1 MSPLAI
7 RRSTRRLRRHA
18 AGLLLVFALGGALAA
33 HHSGMAT
40 GDMHHGSMSAVVE
53 MCVGAFTAVGATIAT
68 VAIGLLAL
76 GRWPTPQ
83 VLMPAGVLASVPPAP
98 YPARAGPPPLSLLCV
113 WRR

>member
-18 AGLLLVFALGGALAA
+18 AGLLLVLALGGAIAA
-33 HHSGMAT
+33 HHSGMGM
-40 GDMHHGSMSAVVE
+40 GDMHHGSMGAVVE
-53 MCVGAFTAVGATIAT
+53 LCVGTFTAIGAA
-68 VAIGLLAL
+68 VAAVAMGLLAL
-76 GRWPTPQ
+76 GRWPTPLILIPGG
-83 VLMPAGVLASVPPAP
+83 VLMSAPPAP